1 MRGFGELGP
10 AKKSDPQSVTG
21 MFWCRC
27 EIEGTPDTLR
37 HIAVFRSEGAFH
49 VAIATLKLIGD
60 GEEELTSRKGLLNM
74 SRPRPPSAQYGS
86 GSTLWYPYWLVR
98 TGNGQPFP
106 FQGL

>member
-37 HIAVFRSEGAFH
+37 HVAFFRSEGAFH

-60 GEEELTSRKGLLNM
+60 CEEELTSRSHVCL
-74 SRPRPPSAQYGS
+74 PSGIITMEIHHFYG
-86 GSTLWYPYWLVR
+86 
-98 TGNGQPFP
+98 
-106 FQGL
+106 